1 MKIGVFGGSFN
12 PVHIGHLLV
21 AEDIIEQLKLDKI
34 LFIPAFDPPHKKFL
48 LTFHYRWAMLKRAVD
63 SNPLFELSNIE
74 AKRGGKSFTIDTLS
88 ELKKEYP
95 RDQLYFIM
103 GTDQYAELSNWKN
116 PAKLFQKAN
125 IVVIQR
131 PGFPKRRFGTKKPIF
146 LEVIQIDIAAA
157 EIRKRIQQ
165 NRSVRYMLP
174 EKVWQYIIR
183 NKLYKKLRRKN
194 V

>member
-21 AEDIIEQLKLDKI
+21 AEDIIEQLKLDKM
-34 LFIPAFDPPHKKFL
+34 LFIPAFDPPHKKIL
-48 LTFHYRWAMLKRAVD
+48 LTFHHRWAMLKRAID
-63 SNPLFELSNIE
+63 NNPLFALSNIE

-95 RDQLYFIM
+95 KDQLYFIM

-116 PAKLFQKAN
+116 PAKLFQKSH

-183 NKLYKKLRRKN
+183 NSLYNK
-194 V
+194 

>member
-21 AEDIIEQLKLDKI
+21 AQDIIEQLKLDKM
-34 LFIPAFDPPHKKFL
+34 LFIPAFNPPHKKFL
-48 LTFHYRWAMLKRAVD
+48 QSFRHRWAMLKQAVAK
-63 SNPLFELSNIE
+63 NPLFEVSNIE
-74 AKRGGKSFTIDTLS
+74 AKRGGKSFTTDTLS

-95 RDQLYFIM
+95 EDQLYLIM
-103 GTDQYAELSNWKN
+103 GTDQYAELRNWKN
-116 PAKLFQKAN
+116 PAKLFQQAK

-131 PGFPKRRFGTKKPIF
+131 PGFPQRRFGTKKPIF
-146 LEVIQIDIAAA
+146 LKVIQIDIAAA

-165 NRSVRYMLP
+165 SRSVRYMLP
-174 EKVWQYIIR
+174 EKVRQYIIR
-183 NKLYKKLRRKN
+183 YKLYKSLRRNN

>member
-34 LFIPAFDPPHKKFL
+34 LFIPAFDPPHKKYL
-48 LTFHYRWAMLKRAVD
+48 LPFEQRRKMLERAIAK
-63 SNPLFELSNIE
+63 NPRFELSNIE
-74 AKRGGKSFTIDTLS
+74 KKRGGKSFTIDTLS

-95 RDQLYFIM
+95 NDYLYFIM
-103 GTDQYAELSNWKN
+103 GTDQYAELSTWKEPEQLFN
-116 PAKLFQKAN
+116 LAK

-131 PGFPKRRFGTKKPIF
+131 PGFLKKKFEAKKPIF
-146 LEVIQIDIAAA
+146 INVIQIDIASA

-183 NKLYKKLRRKN
+183 NRLYKK
-194 V
+194 

>member
-131 PGFPKRRFGTKKPIF
+131 PGFPRRIFRTKKPIF